1 MNEDLKS
8 LLIQLAEGV
17 SLSSA
22 DAETAFDNIMSGEA
36 DNAQIGALLMALRV
50 RGETVDEITGAVR
63 AMRAKAIRVSAPDE
77 AMDIVGTGGD
87 SLGTYNIS
95 TAAALVV
102 AGCGVTVAKH
112 GNRAVTSKAGASD
125 VLASLGVNLECDM
138 SLIERAI
145 ADAGIGFLMAPR
157 YHSAMRHVVP
167 VRASLGIRTIFNILG
182 PLSNPAGVKRQFTG
196 AFDRAW
202 IQPMAQVLANLGS
215 EAAWVVHGADGM
227 DEITTTDITYVAA
240 LSDGKVQ
247 TFQISPEDAGIPRAS
262 LDDLRGGD
270 AKYNA
275 AAIEALVDGQDGP
288 YRDIV
293 LFNAAASL
301 IVAGKAEDLK
311 SGISRAAQSI
321 DEGAA
326 RKTLEKMIEITN
338 LEP

>member
-1 MNEDLKS
+1 MSEDLKS

-63 AMRAKAIRVSAPDE
+63 AMRAKATRVSAPDE

-125 VLASLGVNLECDM
+125 VLASLGVNLECNM

-145 ADAGIGFLMAPR
+145 TDAGIGFLMAPR

-247 TFQISPEDAGIPRAS
+247 TFEILPEDAGIPRAS

-311 SGISRAAQSI
+311 RGVSRAAQSI

-326 RKTLEKMIEITN
+326 RKALEKMIEITN

>member
-1 MNEDLKS
+1 MSEDLKP
-8 LLIQLAEGV
+8 LLAQLAKGG

-22 DAETAFDNIMSGEA
+22 DAETAFDNIMSGES

-63 AMRAKAIRVSAPDE
+63 AMRAKATRVSAPDE

-301 IVAGKAEDLK
+301 IVAGKAQDLK
-311 SGISRAAQSI
+311 RGVSIAAQSI

-326 RKTLEKMIEITN
+326 RKALEKMIEITN

>member
-1 MNEDLKS
+1 MSEDLKS

-63 AMRAKAIRVSAPDE
+63 AMRAKATRVSAPDE

-125 VLASLGVNLECDM
+125 VLASLGVNLECNM

-145 ADAGIGFLMAPR
+145 TDAGIGFLMAPR

-247 TFQISPEDAGIPRAS
+247 TFEISPEDAGIPRAS

-275 AAIEALVDGQDGP
+275 AAIKALVDGQDGP

-311 SGISRAAQSI
+311 RGVSRAAQSI

-326 RKTLEKMIEITN
+326 RKALEKMIEITN

>member
-1 MNEDLKS
+1 MSEDLKS
-8 LLIQLAEGV
+8 LLIKLAEGV
-17 SLSSA
+17 SLSSS

-36 DNAQIGALLMALRV
+36 DNSQIGALLMALRV

-63 AMRAKAIRVSAPDE
+63 AMRAKSTRVIAPDD

-145 ADAGIGFLMAPR
+145 TDAGIGFLMAPR

-202 IQPMAQVLANLGS
+202 IEPMAQVLANLGS
-215 EAAWVVHGADGM
+215 DAAWVVHGADGM

-240 LSDGKVQ
+240 LSDGNVK
-247 TFQISPEDAGIPRAS
+247 TFEITPEDAGIPRAS

-275 AAIEALVDGQDGP
+275 AAIEALVNGQVGP

-311 SGISRAAQSI
+311 GGVSRAAQSI
-321 DEGAA
+321 DEGSA
-326 RKTLEKMIEITN
+326 RKVLEKMIEITN

>member
-1 MNEDLKS
+1 MSEDLKS

-63 AMRAKAIRVSAPDE
+63 AMRAKATRVSAPDE

-125 VLASLGVNLECDM
+125 VLASLGVNLECNM

-145 ADAGIGFLMAPR
+145 TDAGIGFLMAPR

-247 TFQISPEDAGIPRAS
+247 TFEISPEDAGIPRAS

-311 SGISRAAQSI
+311 RGVSRAAQSI

-326 RKTLEKMIEITN
+326 RKALEKMIEITN

>member
-1 MNEDLKS
+1 MSEDLKS
-8 LLIQLAEGV
+8 LLIKLAEGV
-17 SLSSA
+17 SLSSS

-36 DNAQIGALLMALRV
+36 DNSQIGALLMALRV

-63 AMRAKAIRVSAPDE
+63 AMRAKSTRVIAPDD

-145 ADAGIGFLMAPR
+145 TDAGIGFLMAPR
-157 YHSAMRHVVP
+157 YHSAMRYVVP

-202 IQPMAQVLANLGS
+202 IEPMAQVLANLGS

-240 LSDGKVQ
+240 LSDGKVK
-247 TFQISPEDAGIPRAS
+247 TFEITPEDAGIPRAS

-275 AAIEALVDGQDGP
+275 AAIEALVDGQVGP

-311 SGISRAAQSI
+311 GGVSRAAQSI
-321 DEGAA
+321 DEGSA
-326 RKTLEKMIEITN
+326 RKVLEKMIEITN

>member
-1 MNEDLKS
+1 MSEDLKS

-63 AMRAKAIRVSAPDE
+63 AMRAKATRVSAPDE

-145 ADAGIGFLMAPR
+145 TDAGIGFLMAPR

-247 TFQISPEDAGIPRAS
+247 TFEISPEDAGIARAS

-311 SGISRAAQSI
+311 RGVSRAAQSI

-326 RKTLEKMIEITN
+326 RKALEKMIEITN

>member
-1 MNEDLKS
+1 MSEDLKA

-63 AMRAKAIRVSAPDE
+63 AMRAKATRVSAPDE

-95 TAAALVV
+95 TATALVV

-145 ADAGIGFLMAPR
+145 TDAGIGFLMAPR

-182 PLSNPAGVKRQFTG
+182 PLSNPAGVKKQFTG

-240 LSDGKVQ
+240 LSNGKVQ

-311 SGISRAAQSI
+311 RGVSRAAQSI

-326 RKTLEKMIEITN
+326 RKALEKMIEITN

>member
-1 MNEDLKS
+1 MSEDLKS

-63 AMRAKAIRVSAPDE
+63 AMRAKATRVSAPDE

-125 VLASLGVNLECDM
+125 VLASLGVNLECNM

-145 ADAGIGFLMAPR
+145 TDAGIGFLMAPR

-311 SGISRAAQSI
+311 RGVSRAAQSI

-326 RKTLEKMIEITN
+326 RKALEKMIEITN

>member
-1 MNEDLKS
+1 MSEDLKP
-8 LLIQLAEGV
+8 LLTQLAKGG

-63 AMRAKAIRVSAPDE
+63 AMRAKATRVSAPDE

-125 VLASLGVNLECDM
+125 VLASLGVNLECNM

-145 ADAGIGFLMAPR
+145 TDAGIGFLMAPR

-247 TFQISPEDAGIPRAS
+247 TFEISPEDAGIPRAS

-311 SGISRAAQSI
+311 RGVSRAAQSI

-326 RKTLEKMIEITN
+326 RKALEKMIEITN

>member
-1 MNEDLKS
+1 MSEDLKS
-8 LLIQLAEGV
+8 LLIKLAEGV
-17 SLSSA
+17 SLSSS

-36 DNAQIGALLMALRV
+36 DNSQIGALLMALRV

-63 AMRAKAIRVSAPDE
+63 AMRAKSTSVIAPDD

-145 ADAGIGFLMAPR
+145 TDAGIGFLMAPR
-157 YHSAMRHVVP
+157 YHSAMRYVVP

-202 IQPMAQVLANLGS
+202 IEPMAQVLSNLGS

-227 DEITTTDITYVAA
+227 DEITTTEITYVAA
-240 LSDGKVQ
+240 LSDGKVK
-247 TFQISPEDAGIPRAS
+247 TFEITPEDAGIPRAS

-275 AAIEALVDGQDGP
+275 AAIEALVDGQVGP

-311 SGISRAAQSI
+311 GGVSRAAQSI
-321 DEGAA
+321 DEGSAL
-326 RKTLEKMIEITN
+326 KVLKNMIEITN
-338 LEP
+338 SEP

>member
-1 MNEDLKS
+1 MSEDLKS
-8 LLIQLAEGV
+8 LLIKLAEGV
-17 SLSSA
+17 SLSSS

-36 DNAQIGALLMALRV
+36 DNSQIGALLMALRV

-63 AMRAKAIRVSAPDE
+63 AMRAKSTRVIAPDD

-145 ADAGIGFLMAPR
+145 TDAGIGFLMAPR
-157 YHSAMRHVVP
+157 YHSAMRYVVP

-202 IQPMAQVLANLGS
+202 IEPMAQVLSNLGS

-227 DEITTTDITYVAA
+227 DEITTTEITYVAA

-301 IVAGKAEDLK
+301 IVAGKAQDLK
-311 SGISRAAQSI
+311 RGVSIAAQSI

-326 RKTLEKMIEITN
+326 RKALEKMIEITN

>member
-1 MNEDLKS
+1 MSEDLKA

-63 AMRAKAIRVSAPDE
+63 AMRAKATRVSAPDE

-138 SLIERAI
+138 SLIEKAI
-145 ADAGIGFLMAPR
+145 TDAGIGFLMAPL
-157 YHSAMRHVVP
+157 YHSAMRHVACSSQDP
-167 VRASLGIRTIFNILG
+167 RGIELCDR
-182 PLSNPAGVKRQFTG
+182 VMRQ
-196 AFDRAW
+196 
-202 IQPMAQVLANLGS
+202 N
-215 EAAWVVHGADGM
+215 VVSH
-227 DEITTTDITYVAA
+227 
-240 LSDGKVQ
+240 
-247 TFQISPEDAGIPRAS
+247 TFI
-262 LDDLRGGD
+262 
-270 AKYNA
+270 
-275 AAIEALVDGQDGP
+275 
-288 YRDIV
+288 
-293 LFNAAASL
+293 
-301 IVAGKAEDLK
+301 
-311 SGISRAAQSI
+311 
-321 DEGAA
+321 
-326 RKTLEKMIEITN
+326 
-338 LEP
+338 

>member
-1 MNEDLKS
+1 MSEDLKP
-8 LLIQLAEGV
+8 LLSQLAEGG

-22 DAETAFDNIMSGEA
+22 EAETAFDNIMSGEA

-63 AMRAKAIRVSAPDE
+63 AMRAKATRVSAPDE

-145 ADAGIGFLMAPR
+145 TDAGIGFLMAPR

-262 LDDLRGGD
+262 LNDLRWGD

-301 IVAGKAEDLK
+301 IVAGKAQDLK
-311 SGISRAAQSI
+311 RGVSIAAQSI

-326 RKTLEKMIEITN
+326 RKALEKMIEITN
-338 LEP
+338 LES

>member
-1 MNEDLKS
+1 MSEDLKS
-8 LLIQLAEGV
+8 LLIKLAEGV
-17 SLSSA
+17 SLSSS
-22 DAETAFDNIMSGEA
+22 DAETAFNNIMSGEA
-36 DNAQIGALLMALRV
+36 DNSQIGALLMALRV

-63 AMRAKAIRVSAPDE
+63 AMRAKSTRVIAPDD

-145 ADAGIGFLMAPR
+145 TDAGIGFLMAPR
-157 YHSAMRHVVP
+157 YHSAMRYVVP

-202 IQPMAQVLANLGS
+202 IEPMAQVLANLGS

-240 LSDGKVQ
+240 LSDGEVKSFEI
-247 TFQISPEDAGIPRAS
+247 TPEDAGIPRAS

-275 AAIEALVDGQDGP
+275 AAIEALVDGQVGP

-311 SGISRAAQSI
+311 GGVSRAAQSI
-321 DEGAA
+321 DEGSA
-326 RKTLEKMIEITN
+326 RKVLEKMIEITN

>member
-1 MNEDLKS
+1 MSEDLKP
-8 LLIQLAEGV
+8 LLSQLAEGG

-36 DNAQIGALLMALRV
+36 DNAQIGALLMALRM

-63 AMRAKAIRVSAPDE
+63 AMRAKATRVSAPDE
-77 AMDIVGTGGD
+77 AIDIVGTGGD

-125 VLASLGVNLECDM
+125 VLASLGVNLECNM

-145 ADAGIGFLMAPR
+145 TDAGIGFLMAPR

-311 SGISRAAQSI
+311 RGVSRAAQSI

-326 RKTLEKMIEITN
+326 RKALEKMIEITN

>member
-63 AMRAKAIRVSAPDE
+63 AMRAKATRVSAPDE

-301 IVAGKAEDLK
+301 IVAGKAQDLK
-311 SGISRAAQSI
+311 RGVSIAAQSI

-326 RKTLEKMIEITN
+326 RKALEKMIEITN